1 MTSILLSLEYDL
13 FLMVLWCCM
22 FVTMA
27 QFLVPICLI
36 LQEEGLIEKFA
47 VGVSMVA
54 PPSLVISYPIPVLTS
69 QAHLYNFGLHG
80 RLWATWLSF
89 ISSSLILKTI
99 SQTSFCKIIFPILV
113 FQIILILQIFILR
126 IF

>member
-1 MTSILLSLEYDL
+1 
-13 FLMVLWCCM
+13 MVLWCCM

-54 PPSLVISYPIPVLTS
+54 PPSLAISYPIPVLTS

-80 RLWATWLSF
+80 HLWATWLSF